1 MQMSSVFEPNR
12 GKFGATS
19 PHQATPGAAGASKA
33 QVPQSYQVSITV
45 KEARGLD
52 IERGSVERV
61 GGESSRKAL
70 HPFVVI
76 ETPTSSVRSK
86 VVDGD
91 GNPQQQANPVWNE
104 TMDLSVTAQDAL
116 LLFLSCWHKPGATA
130 ASPAWIPLGSLEI
143 DFWSVFLPT
152 DVVPTASGSPLWM
165 EKDWWVPLDGQA
177 TGQLHLHIRVFRPT
191 SLAATTPV
199 STSAGRKV
207 GSPKLAS
214 PSKRSTWPSPAA
226 KAMVQ
231 GEPIVPPVAGS
242 AASQLLDE
250 DTVGAPPTEPPIF
263 LLVAN
268 EIKVEQVNGAVACP
282 PTAALEFVVDHVSQL
297 VPLSDLLGGE
307 SASAPSLMLS
317 SGTSLSGLI
326 KVLYHAAVDSTAVE
340 TGILILT
347 LDVSAVWEAPSALRS
362 WLPLQHARTTN
373 LQELYLDLDAY
384 RPPSYTV
391 GIHCLAAKLS
401 AVPQVSTFI
410 CTPMLLFACLGYVR
424 LSVVCLLLLLLL
436 LCCCCCES

>member
-1 MQMSSVFEPNR
+1 MSSVLEPNR
-12 GKFGATS
+12 GKFGAPS
-19 PHQATPGAAGASKA
+19 PQATPGSAGATKA
-33 QVPQSYQVSITV
+33 QIPQSYQVSITV

-61 GGESSRKAL
+61 SEESSRKVL

-76 ETPTSSVRSK
+76 ETPNSSIRSK

-91 GNPQQQANPVWNE
+91 GNSQQQANPVWNE

-116 LLFLSCWHKPGATA
+116 LLFLSCWHKPGASA

-143 DFWSVFLPT
+143 DFWSVFLPS
-152 DVVPTASGSPLWM
+152 DVVPTALGSPLWM
-165 EKDWWVPLDGQA
+165 EKDWWMPLDGQA

-191 SLAATTPV
+191 PLAVTTPV
-199 STSAGRKV
+199 STGAGKKV
-207 GSPKLAS
+207 GSPKVGS

-226 KAMVQ
+226 KA
-231 GEPIVPPVAGS
+231 IVHDEHFLALPPGAGS
-242 AASQLLDE
+242 AGSIGSSSSKLIDQ
-250 DTVGAPPTEPPIF
+250 DTVAAPPTEPPIF

-268 EIKVEQVNGAVACP
+268 EIKVERVNGAVAYP

-297 VPLSDLLGGE
+297 VPLSDLFRGE
-307 SASAPSLMLS
+307 SVSAPSLMLS

-326 KVLYHAAVDSTAVE
+326 KVLYHAAIDSSAVE

-347 LDVSAVWEAPSALRS
+347 LDVSAVWDAPSALRS
-362 WLPLQHARTTN
+362 WLPLQHGHKTN

-391 GIHCLAAKLS
+391 GIHLLAAKLS
-401 AVPQVSTFI
+401 AVPQV
-410 CTPMLLFACLGYVR
+410 CMARGVPGVLFFPCLG
-424 LSVVCLLLLLLL
+424 
-436 LCCCCCES
+436 